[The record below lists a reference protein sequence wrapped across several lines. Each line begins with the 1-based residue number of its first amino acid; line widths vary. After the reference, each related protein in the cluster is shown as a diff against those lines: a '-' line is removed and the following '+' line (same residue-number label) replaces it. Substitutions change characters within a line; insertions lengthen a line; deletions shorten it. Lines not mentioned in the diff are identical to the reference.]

1 MVVLCAWGFRELTVQ
16 AGRYPHGALGS
27 PTEGFGGPVDR
38 DLGTSSPAERSIAPT
53 SGAPRI
59 PSSAVAR
66 SPRVHRLSRGAEPV
80 PERLPLHSEQSEQA
94 S

>member
-1 MVVLCAWGFRELTVQ
+1 MMVLPTRGFRELTVQ
-16 AGRYPHGALGS
+16 AGRYPHGGLGY

-38 DLGTSSPAERSIAPT
+38 DLDTSSPPERSVAPT

-59 PSSAVAR
+59 PSSAVTR

-80 PERLPLHSEQSEQA
+80 SERLPLRSEQSEQA